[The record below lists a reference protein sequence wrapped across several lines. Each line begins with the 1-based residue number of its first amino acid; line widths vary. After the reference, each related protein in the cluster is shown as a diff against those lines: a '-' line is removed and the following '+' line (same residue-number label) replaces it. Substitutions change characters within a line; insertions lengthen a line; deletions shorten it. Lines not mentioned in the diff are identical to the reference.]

1 MHARITMYLSDLL
14 LTQKEHIMKT
24 IITVTALATLLAT
37 SAFAAGNGTP
47 GAGFLDE
54 WDLTGDGEVTAE
66 DVASRR
72 SDIFV
77 SFDAD
82 DNGVLDAE
90 EYTFFDGARETSH
103 EGEDQGGHGG
113 DRKAAVGMTLEFNDV
128 DGDGAVSLEEFVGQS
143 AAWLALVD
151 RNGDGVV
158 MANDFGPNR

>member
-1 MHARITMYLSDLL
+1 
-14 LTQKEHIMKT
+14 MKT
-24 IITVTALATLLAT
+24 LIAATAVSVLLAT
-37 SAFAAGNGTP
+37 SASAAGTGTP

-54 WDLTGDGEVTAE
+54 WDMNTDGQVTSE
-66 DVASRR
+66 DVSSRR

-90 EYTFFDGARETSH
+90 EYAFFDNARETSH
-103 EGEDQGGHGG
+103 SDQPKGGHGG
-113 DRKAAVGMTLEFNDV
+113 DRKAAIGMTLEFNDV
-128 DGDGAVSLEEFVGQS
+128 DGDGSVSLEEFLGQS

>member
-1 MHARITMYLSDLL
+1 
-14 LTQKEHIMKT
+14 MKT
-24 IITVTALATLLAT
+24 LIAATAVSALLAT
-37 SAFAAGNGTP
+37 SAFAAGGDKGTP

-54 WDLTGDGEVTAE
+54 WDMNADGQVTSD
-66 DVASRR
+66 DVSSRR

-82 DNGVLDAE
+82 DNGVLDAA
-90 EYTFFDGARETSH
+90 EYAFFDNARETSH
-103 EGEDQGGHGG
+103 ADQPQGGHGG

-128 DGDGAVSLEEFVGQS
+128 DGDGSVSLEEFLGQS

-158 MANDFGPNR
+158 MANDFGPMR

>member
-1 MHARITMYLSDLL
+1 
-14 LTQKEHIMKT
+14 MKT
-24 IITVTALATLLAT
+24 LIATTALTALLAT
-37 SAFAAGNGTP
+37 TAFASGNGGGNP

-54 WDLTGDGEVTAE
+54 WDMSGDGQVTVE

-90 EYTFFDGARETSH
+90 EYAFFDEARATSH
-103 EGEDQGGHGG
+103 DGEEKGGHGG

-128 DGDGAVSLEEFVGQS
+128 DGDGSVTLEEFIGQS

-151 RNGDGVV
+151 RNGDGIV

>member
-1 MHARITMYLSDLL
+1 MNTDG
-14 LTQKEHIMKT
+14 QV
-24 IITVTALATLLAT
+24 TV
-37 SAFAAGNGTP
+37 
-47 GAGFLDE
+47 
-54 WDLTGDGEVTAE
+54 E

-90 EYTFFDGARETSH
+90 EYAFFDEARATSH
-103 EGEDQGGHGG
+103 EDEGGQGGHGG
-113 DRKAAVGMTLEFNDV
+113 ERKAAVGMTLEFNDV
-128 DGDGAVSLEEFVGQS
+128 DRDGSVTLEEFLGQS

-158 MANDFGPNR
+158 MANDFGPNP

>member
-1 MHARITMYLSDLL
+1 
-14 LTQKEHIMKT
+14 MKT
-24 IITVTALATLLAT
+24 LIATTALTALLAT
-37 SAFAAGNGTP
+37 TAFASGGGTP

-54 WDLTGDGEVTAE
+54 WDMNTDGQVTVE

-90 EYTFFDGARETSH
+90 EYAFFDEARETSH
-103 EGEDQGGHGG
+103 EGEGGHGNG
-113 DRKAAVGMTLEFNDV
+113 ERKAAVGMTQAFNDV
-128 DGDGAVSLEEFVGQS
+128 DGDGSVTLEEFLAQS
-143 AAWLALVD
+143 GAWLALVD

>member
-1 MHARITMYLSDLL
+1 
-14 LTQKEHIMKT
+14 MKSLIAT
-24 IITVTALATLLAT
+24 TALTALLAT
-37 SAFAAGNGTP
+37 TAFASGNGGGNP
-47 GAGFLDE
+47 GAGFLEE
-54 WDLTGDGEVTAE
+54 WDLNGDGQVTVE

-90 EYTFFDGARETSH
+90 EYSFFDEARATSH
-103 EGEDQGGHGG
+103 DGEDQGGHGG
-113 DRKAAVGMTLEFNDV
+113 DRKAAVGMTLAFNDV
-128 DGDGAVSLEEFVGQS
+128 DGDGSVTTEEFIGQS

-158 MANDFGPNR
+158 TVNDFGPNR

>member
-1 MHARITMYLSDLL
+1 
-14 LTQKEHIMKT
+14 MKT

-37 SAFAAGNGTP
+37 SAFAAGNGGGTP
-47 GAGFLDE
+47 GAGFLEE

-82 DNGVLDAE
+82 DNGILDAE
-90 EYTFFDGARETSH
+90 EYIFFDEARETSH
-103 EGEDQGGHGG
+103 EGEDKGQGGHGG